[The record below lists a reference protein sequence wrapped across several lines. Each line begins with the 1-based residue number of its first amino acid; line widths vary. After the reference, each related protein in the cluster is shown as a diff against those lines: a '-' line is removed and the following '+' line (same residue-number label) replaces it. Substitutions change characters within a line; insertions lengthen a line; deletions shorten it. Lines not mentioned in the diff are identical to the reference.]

1 MGTINRQVSRYEVSA
16 VYTHPD
22 AKVDIVLVHGLNGD
36 PQKTWTAR
44 TNGVYWPADLLPVS
58 LKKQHANILVYGYNA
73 DVYSTRNDRSASDNF
88 IHVHAQTLI
97 ATLTNYRKSEE
108 TTQNP
113 IIWVA
118 HSLGGILVKRALLY
132 SNDVRNTAHAALRSI
147 YVSTY
152 GIIFLGTPHTGSDVA
167 QWAGVLQHMSDA
179 VVPKR
184 FFESESVLLK
194 TLKRDNETLQNIN
207 SHFLDVYQRF
217 KIHMAHENHK
227 TDIKGH
233 KVIIVDA
240 NSASPQL
247 PGVIYYGIEATHSGM
262 AKFDSD
268 SAPGYRMVST
278 TLREWVTEAPNVI
291 QVRWGVEDE
300 ERQARARN
308 DINEQIRA
316 FRPPQSAS
324 GQSRSSASDRTNREI
339 RYLEPPPSAPPPS
352 EASTSHDGR
361 SEISATSPLPLVPAS
376 SHPSLPR
383 EGTSGVIFIHPET
396 FRPNS
401 YNIGR
406 EEEMRDLHKKL
417 MDKGRRAYGTSAV
430 LIQCLPGG
438 GKTHLARQYV
448 FKHKADYSGGVY
460 WVRAK
465 SIPEMEHWFWRIAKT
480 EAIRDS
486 LEDVAGGAVD
496 DELLRDPSRIVD
508 IVRAWFET
516 FDDWLLVFD
525 GIQFDAKGTERF
537 IPSRPGTS
545 IIFTST
551 DAAVGG
557 DHQFDNP
564 QVMELNLL
572 PVQEAQELLLLE
584 MEKPRPW
591 SQDDRSRAME
601 LVQLM
606 GRLPLMIHVAAQHLK
621 TTREPLSKYLRS
633 YRSRPKVGSLPAYRA
648 VYDQLHD
655 RGANAALNLMSILV
669 FFDSHLPVEMIAL
682 GLHALDNTTPVKT
695 FDVSH
700 RKMTLNN
707 SLKVLIM
714 FALIERIESDDISP
728 TSSRSSRQ
736 SFDRNVEYLDIL
748 RVHSVVQAFFVETL
762 AEEKQHVFWL
772 ERAVAVFCRSYDEAD
787 NRVKHDPK
795 IGLPD
800 DYRRF
805 HIHGRKLLDH
815 VERFEKKAA
824 DRERLVKSRKALEL
838 RSGLC
843 HESIIS
849 LTQKVQAHIV
859 LRTADEAPPSSVF
872 ERNSGSLS
880 ETDSGTP
887 NSQQSLSGV
896 EQWVPVLDNDNNDLG
911 TYHQSPTA
919 VAAPLD
925 YVNPYHF
932 HVPVPYP
939 EKQTIPAPPFVA
951 DADDT
956 GTVVPAVPSPR
967 IDPATP
973 GIEEATSAVLNSPR
987 SPPWQLVT
995 HSPQHRT
1002 VKKNEGR
1009 RYHDRAGAWR
1019 DRTVSDPRSS
1029 VSRETA
1035 KGSRYDAQ
1043 IHAQHGGS
1051 TRRTSVAPETT
1062 AESGAR
1068 MILNKLKQTSPAGGA
1083 VAEMINDVSVILS
1096 GDDKTVRSVSHTT
1109 GTPVRP
1115 KLRIDGANGHS
1126 YASVAAGRPR
1136 PIGNTTATGPD
1147 VRGKGIGH
1155 NDEPPTSPGEF
1166 HNEYFKTVAS
1176 PPSSWTEK
1184 TQNALQRFR
1193 ENIKPRSRASSER
1206 LNSRGPSVR
1215 RSSNG
1220 TAKSHSRGSSVSS
1233 TRARPPRRPWSDLS
1247 RKSSSDLLKH
1257 HRKTNSESPITVVA
1271 ESPPDETRELSL
1283 PGSKVY
1289 SNVSSPA
1296 LAPQS
1301 NISSPPLA
1309 PSTLFAGSRSTRSSP
1324 GQITSPFSPPGLPFE
1339 RQTRGSVASGGPQF
1353 QPFPSA
1359 TGGSAVPGSVQ
1370 RWDTD
1375 LPLYSPGRARIPS
1388 SELLETLR
1396 DEGDYGEGIMTR
1408 STPSIRN
1415 STGGYQ
1421 YSAAPVTGYP
1431 PKIYG
1436 RRQDHRAS
1444 GGPHQYPYIL
1454 SVQPPQA
1461 PYPPSPDGYTSLPM
1475 SRNPSGETQPQKQQ
1489 QSLVPMPIRHT
1500 PPVPTTSTRSSPTGA
1515 SNGGLNTSRG
1525 ACPHGPPYMYY
1536 GYDAGG
1542 SRSGSGSVY
1551 SHAPSDVRTE
1561 PSPRMGPAFPDI
1573 HTSYQRYEER
1583 HSELMSPGRHRAGS
1597 GSLLAGNPAAAASAS
1612 IRSTSPASGSVAR
1625 GRRSPVVPV
1634 KFGAP
1639 PGQSPDLVQGGEAMA
1654 RSGSSPGGL
1663 KLGDGRFIEFGK
1675 VPVDVIAAGQRVRK
1689 YERERS
1695 RGRDGDGWDLV
1706 EGGSG
1711 TGGGELRGLGITE

>member
-324 GQSRSSASDRTNREI
+324 GQSRSSAS
-339 RYLEPPPSAPPPS
+339 
-352 EASTSHDGR
+352 
-361 SEISATSPLPLVPAS
+361 
-376 SHPSLPR
+376 
-383 EGTSGVIFIHPET
+383 ET

>member
-268 SAPGYRMVST
+268 NAPGYRMVST

-324 GQSRSSASDRTNREI
+324 GQSRSSAS
-339 RYLEPPPSAPPPS
+339 
-352 EASTSHDGR
+352 
-361 SEISATSPLPLVPAS
+361 
-376 SHPSLPR
+376 
-383 EGTSGVIFIHPET
+383 ET

-682 GLHALDNTTPVKT
+682 
-695 FDVSH
+695 
-700 RKMTLNN
+700 
-707 SLKVLIM
+707 VLIM

-1147 VRGKGIGH
+1147 IRGKGIGH

-1257 HRKTNSESPITVVA
+1257 HRKTNSESPIMVVA

-1309 PSTLFAGSRSTRSSP
+1309 PSTLFAGSRSTKSSP

-1489 QSLVPMPIRHT
+1489 QSLAPMPVRHT
-1500 PPVPTTSTRSSPTGA
+1500 PPVPITSTRSSPTGA